1 MRSSVRCV
9 CRIYLYV
16 VGRKSEARKTEQT
29 RRVVKPFKVSLLAAL
44 LMWQQVDCL
53 HTSQHAGQQI
63 IILHIKYHEAFCI
76 VSGFPAVSGCIRM
89 GP

>member
-1 MRSSVRCV
+1 MRSSMRCA
-9 CRIYLYV
+9 CRIYLYI

-53 HTSQHAGQQI
+53 RTSQNPGQQT
-63 IILHIKYHEAFCI
+63 IILHSETSRSFLHREWL
-76 VSGFPAVSGCIRM
+76 PAVSGRIRM